1 MYTWYSAFWCCP
13 PLVPILRLRIIYIV
27 GTAAKGSDQPAKA
40 VTMVQLNEGEVEELM
55 KFMDVDRSGSV
66 KYEEFVV
73 GMLEEVELLSATK
86 LHVAF
91 DYLDKDHN
99 GLVDVGELH
108 LEHSLLAWFG
118 MGCPSMRMRWGAAAA
133 GVK

>member
-1 MYTWYSAFWCCP
+1 
-13 PLVPILRLRIIYIV
+13 
-27 GTAAKGSDQPAKA
+27 
-40 VTMVQLNEGEVEELM
+40 M

-73 GMLEEVELLSATK
+73 GLLEEVELLSSTK

-99 GLVDVGELH
+99 GLVDVGK
-108 LEHSLLAWFG
+108 
-118 MGCPSMRMRWGAAAA
+118 PD
-133 GVK
+133 